1 MIWHIVYLS
10 YESRPGGRNYIG
22 KHSTDN
28 LYDGYLGSFS
38 DESFNPDSR
47 IVLGVFNTSEA
58 AILSEIQWQR
68 ALQVVSNPDFVN
80 KSYQTSKKFDTTGI
94 IPHNKG
100 KPRTEEEKRKI
111 SERTKQALR
120 DRGFDNSG
128 DKNPMYGVK
137 GENHPCFGKE
147 CSSETRRKI
156 SEANIGKK
164 HSEET
169 KRAMSLARMG
179 NQYRKG
185 KRDSPETIQK
195 RAQALR
201 GRKRGPHT
209 EESKRKMSET
219 KKKNFQRRKEMANA
233 IAPKWMT
240 EEALHT
246 LSSGYLVP
254 GETPKDMIMRL
265 ASTAS
270 KINQDPTLEEDLK
283 YCLWE
288 GWIGP
293 ASPILSNLGTNRGLP
308 ISCFSI
314 HISDSVASIYSH
326 LKEAAQ
332 LSKNGGGVGVYY
344 GDIRPAG
351 APFSSGGTSIGV
363 VPWAQQYDLCSR
375 IVSQGGVRRGSFAN
389 YLPISHPDVPELL
402 RAKDHSKGDPRK
414 FLDGNVALT
423 ISDDWVESMISGD
436 RDKQELFSEVLK
448 TRLMTGSPYLIFIDN
463 ANRQNPDCY
472 LERGLSVKTSNLC
485 FTGDTLAVLES
496 GETVTLEELA
506 KDSSAKY
513 HVACSDVEHDYFADR
528 DVRSNVEGGSFATA
542 FRTRSGKIVK
552 IYLED
557 GGSFRCTPD
566 HLLATQS
573 GQWREAQASLGD
585 VLYTQD
591 GKGVRVIKVEDAG
604 FEENLYCLN
613 VDIYHNFFIKVS
625 DTANIAVRNC
635 SEIFLHTDEHHSF
648 VCVLSSLN
656 LSKYDEY
663 KDWVSPISGRTV
675 PQIGIHFLEAVVSEF
690 IRKAKDKVGMG
701 RSVRFAEKSRALGL
715 GVMGLHTL
723 YQKRGIPFESPEARA
738 LNIEAHQ
745 WIRSEAEIASR
756 ELAETFGEP
765 EWCKGSGMRH
775 SHLLAIAPTRTN
787 SVISGAFS
795 QGIEPIDSNFF
806 VAKQAKGT
814 YVRKNPVL
822 EQLFCER
829 KVGPEVW
836 DQIKENKG
844 SVQNLDC
851 LTDHEKEVFKTARE
865 INQFELIK
873 QAADRQPFVCQGQ
886 SLNLF
891 VDPEADAAY
900 LMRLH
905 LSAWKM
911 GLKSLYY
918 LKSSSLLTKKSAPA
932 ATEGSLENLMIT
944 KDGCPWCVKLKD
956 ELKKDGVSF
965 KEVAIEDAKNSGLWK
980 SDWRTVPQLRL
991 KGAWVGGYTD
1001 YIDFKSPEEEVQYG
1015 ECLAC
1020 EA

>member
-1 MIWHIVYLS
+1 MIFSKVQVAPEIPYLEMTEIVAPEWL
-10 YESRPGGRNYIG
+10 
-22 KHSTDN
+22 
-28 LYDGYLGSFS
+28 S
-38 DESFNPDSR
+38 DE
-47 IVLGVFNTSEA
+47 G
-58 AILSEIQWQR
+58 
-68 ALQVVSNPDFVN
+68 
-80 KSYQTSKKFDTTGI
+80 
-94 IPHNKG
+94 
-100 KPRTEEEKRKI
+100 
-111 SERTKQALR
+111 
-120 DRGFDNSG
+120 
-128 DKNPMYGVK
+128 
-137 GENHPCFGKE
+137 
-147 CSSETRRKI
+147 
-156 SEANIGKK
+156 
-164 HSEET
+164 
-169 KRAMSLARMG
+169 
-179 NQYRKG
+179 
-185 KRDSPETIQK
+185 
-195 RAQALR
+195 
-201 GRKRGPHT
+201 
-209 EESKRKMSET
+209 
-219 KKKNFQRRKEMANA
+219 
-233 IAPKWMT
+233 
-240 EEALHT
+240 LHT
-246 LSSGYLVP
+246 LSSGYLLP
-254 GETPKDMIMRL
+254 GETPRDMMMRL
-265 ASTAS
+265 ASTAATY
-270 KINQDPTLEEDLK
+270 NQDPTLQEDVRH
-283 YCLWE
+283 CLWK
-288 GWIGP
+288 GWLGP
-293 ASPILSNLGTNRGLP
+293 SSPVCSNLGANRGYP
-308 ISCFSI
+308 ISCLETGTLVHTSEGLKEIQDLKKGDLVLTHLGNWKPVLNVWSRNTSDDLYALKTDFTTLHITGNHPIYTQHGWILVENLNPFYHELYTLSQEGGI
-314 HISDSVASIYSH
+314 LTPVPQFHIERENRETVVWDIEVEGDHSFVAQGVVVHNCYSVHISDSTPSIYSH
-326 LKEAAQ
+326 LKEVAM
-332 LSKNGGGVGVYY
+332 LSKHGGGVGVYL
-344 GDIRPAG
+344 GEIRPSG
-351 APFSSGGTSIGV
+351 APISSGGKSIGA
-363 VPWAQQYDLCSR
+363 VPWARQYDLCASV
-375 IVSQGGVRRGSFAN
+375 VSQGGVRRGNFAF
-389 YLPISHPDVPELL
+389 YLPIESPDIYELL
-402 RAKDHSKGDPRK
+402 RSKDHAKGDPRQK
-414 FLDGNVALT
+414 VDSNVAVT
-423 ISDDWVESMISGD
+423 ISDEWIESMIAGD
-436 RDKQELFSEVLK
+436 REKQELFGEILK
-448 TRLMTGSPYLIFIDN
+448 TRMISGSPYIIFIDN
-463 ANRQNPDCY
+463 ANRQNPKCY

-557 GGSFRCTPD
+557 GGNFRCTPD

-613 VDIYHNFFIKVS
+613 VDTYHNFFIKVS
-625 DTANIAVRNC
+625 DSANVAVRNC

-723 YQKRGIPFESPEARA
+723 YQKRGIPFESAEARA
-738 LNIEAHQ
+738 LNIEAHK

-795 QGIEPIDSNFF
+795 QGIEPIDANFF

-829 KVGPEVW
+829 GVGPEVW
-836 DQIKENKG
+836 DQILANKG
-844 SVQNLDC
+844 SVQTLDC
-851 LTDHEKEVFKTARE
+851 LTDGEKEIFKTARE

-873 QAADRQPFVCQGQ
+873 QAADRQPFICQGQ

-918 LKSSSLLTKKSAPA
+918 LKSSSLLTKKAPSVP
-932 ATEGSLENLMIT
+932 TEKFAENVVIT
-944 KDGCPWCVKLKD
+944 RDGCPWCVKLK
-956 ELKKDGVSF
+956 EQLAEDGILF
-965 KEVAIEDAKNSGLWK
+965 KEIALEDAKRDGIWNGE
-980 SDWRTVPQLRL
+980 WRTVPQLRL
-991 KGAWVGGYTD
+991 NGSWIGGYTD
-1001 YIDFKSPEEEVQYG
+1001 YIDLKNQTTEAQYG
-1015 ECLAC
+1015 ECAAC